1 LIFLDEMALSIFIWF
16 NGLQKCRVKITS
28 ETFLQKSPYK
38 SVSYNL
44 ARFWIEEGRRSGD
57 LKGGSMRKL
66 FAAVIIIL
74 CLAGVLFGADLP
86 LESGQAAATAAVTA
100 SKIDTG
106 DTAWILVSTALV
118 MLMTPGLAL
127 FYGGMVRGKNVL
139 GTIMQSFVAIAIVS
153 LQWIL
158 IGYSLAFG
166 PDVNGIIGSLAWVGL
181 NGVGVAPNPDYA
193 PTIPHITF
201 MMYQAMFAVITP
213 ALISGA
219 FAERMKFSSY
229 LLFTL
234 LWSTLVYDPVAHWV
248 WGAGGWLKN
257 MGTLDFA
264 GGIVVHLIS
273 GIAALAAA
281 LLIGKRKGYLQE
293 VMTPHNLPMTVL
305 GAGLLWFG
313 WFGFNAGSALSAG
326 SLSAMAFV
334 ATHTSAVAATVM
346 WVLIEWL
353 HRGKPTMFGAATG
366 SIAGLATITPAS
378 GFVSP
383 MSSLVIGLAA
393 GAVCYGALNMKSKLG
408 YDDSL
413 DAFGVHGVGGAL
425 GTFATGLFAQTL
437 INPSGNN
444 GLFFGGHQV
453 MMTQIMAIL
462 VTAAYSFIVSM
473 IILIILDKLIG
484 LRVDEEAEVNGLDI
498 SQHGETGYTF

>member
-1 LIFLDEMALSIFIWF
+1 MKRL
-16 NGLQKCRVKITS
+16 
-28 ETFLQKSPYK
+28 Y
-38 SVSYNL
+38 
-44 ARFWIEEGRRSGD
+44 
-57 LKGGSMRKL
+57 
-66 FAAVIIIL
+66 
-74 CLAGVLFGADLP
+74 GVLLIVVFFCITGFVFAQEQP
-86 LESGQAAATAAVTA
+86 SQIEGTTTVT

-106 DTAWILVSTALV
+106 DTAWVLVSTALV

-139 GTIMQSFVAIAIVS
+139 GTIMQSFIAIAIVS

-166 PDVNGIIGSLAWVGL
+166 PDIHGIIGNLDWIGL
-181 NGVGVAPNPDYA
+181 RGVGVNPNPDYA
-193 PTIPHITF
+193 PTIPHIAF

-213 ALISGA
+213 ALITGA

-248 WGAGGWLKN
+248 WGAGGWLKE

-273 GIAALAAA
+273 GISALAAA
-281 LLIGKRKGYLQE
+281 LMIGKRKGYLQDAIY
-293 VMTPHNLPMTVL
+293 PHNLPMTVL

-326 SLSAMAFV
+326 ALSTMAFV
-334 ATHTSAVAATVM
+334 ATHTSAVAATVI
-346 WVLIEWL
+346 WVIIEWL

-366 SIAGLATITPAS
+366 SVAGLATITPAS
-378 GFVSP
+378 GFVGP
-383 MSSLVIGLAA
+383 MSALIIGLAA
-393 GAVCYGALNMKSKLG
+393 GSVCYLALNMKTKFG

-413 DAFGVHGVGGAL
+413 DAFGVHGIGGMA
-425 GTFATGLFAQTL
+425 GTLATGLFAQTV

-444 GLFFGGHQV
+444 GLFFGNHQLL
-453 MMTQIMAIL
+453 MSQMIAIS
-462 VTAAYSFIVSM
+462 VTAIYSFIVTA
-473 IILIILDKLIG
+473 IILKVLDKIIG
-484 LRVDEEAEVNGLDI
+484 LRVNEESEESGLDL
-498 SQHGETGYTF
+498 SQHGESGYSF